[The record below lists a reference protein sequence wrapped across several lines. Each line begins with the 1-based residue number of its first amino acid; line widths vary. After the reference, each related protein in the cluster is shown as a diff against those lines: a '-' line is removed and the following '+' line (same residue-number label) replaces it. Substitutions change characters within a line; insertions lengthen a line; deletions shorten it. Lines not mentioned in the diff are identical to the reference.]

1 MRRKMILCALLL
13 ASVTAF
19 AQTGA
24 TVANS
29 YRPRS
34 SYDPGASL
42 SNQGQQQSGV
52 AAALQKINPQNKD
65 YGQVIDQ
72 AKIAAIEETLDNFY
86 WRSSMVLTVLLIL
99 AMMYIMWLLRERDLR
114 LNISGDIVAQLY
126 NGHVASRAKALETI
140 EMHNKLARRYN
151 AQTVELAK
159 LREASTQKKPLAES
173 KAGLDA
179 AELLHAQRSKLAAD
193 LPTEEVSSAVAS
205 LDSTSDAVEGEEEED
220 ATTENVKHLRE
231 QLQQSNAQIKAG
243 EQKISN
249 LRTQLARAHHSLEEA
264 RGKTPNRR
272 PA

>member
-1 MRRKMILCALLL
+1 MKRLVLCALLL
-13 ASVTAF
+13 ASVTTF
-19 AQTGA
+19 AQTDA
-24 TVANS
+24 TVTNR

-42 SNQGQQQSGV
+42 SSQEQQQSGV

-86 WRSSMVLTVLLIL
+86 WRSAMVLTVLLIL

-140 EMHNKLARRYN
+140 AMHNKLARRYN
-151 AQTVELAK
+151 AQTIELAK
-159 LREASTQKKPLAES
+159 LREAGTQKEPLAES
-173 KAGLDA
+173 KAGLEA
-179 AELLHAQRSKLAAD
+179 AELLHAQRSHSPAD
-193 LPTEEVSSAVAS
+193 APPEATSSAIAGS
-205 LDSTSDAVEGEEEED
+205 NPTSDVVEED
-220 ATTENVKHLRE
+220 EQEESAAEDAEQLRE
-231 QLQQSNAQIKAG
+231 QLRQSTAQIKAG

-264 RGKTPNRR
+264 RGKTPSRR
-272 PA
+272 QA